1 MTMLA
6 KLTPPARRIVVRSGL
21 LAMDAGRLVVGT
33 DLLLLALAE
42 ADGDIRDAGA
52 GSGGTGLAG
61 GLAARGVTADAVRG
75 EIQRRRGGP
84 GRRPDREL
92 LALLGI
98 DLDEVRRRVSEATST
113 DAGDPALWHL
123 RRSRVRPLRLT
134 LAGPAGSLL
143 LDGPSRKVVEVAA
156 WACRRGGRHLATAE
170 DLLWG
175 LLADG
180 ANESVRILR
189 RLGVDLPRLW
199 SDLKRW
205 HTAA

>member
-1 MTMLA
+1 
-6 KLTPPARRIVVRSGL
+6 V
-21 LAMDAGRLVVGT
+21 
-33 DLLLLALAE
+33 
-42 ADGDIRDAGA
+42 
-52 GSGGTGLAG
+52 
-61 GLAARGVTADAVRG
+61 ARGVTADAVRG
-75 EIQRRRGGP
+75 EIRRRRGGP
-84 GRRPDREL
+84 TGRPDREL

-98 DLDEVRRRVSEATST
+98 DLDEVRRRVSAATST

-156 WACRRGGRHLATAE
+156 WACRRGGRRLATAE

-180 ANESVRILR
+180 ANESVRVLC
-189 RLGVDLPRLW
+189 RLGVDLPALW
-199 SDLKRW
+199 SDLRRW

>member
-1 MTMLA
+1 MLA
-6 KLTPPARRIVVRSGL
+6 KYTPQARWIVVRSGL
-21 LAMDAGRLVVGT
+21 LAMDAGRGVVGT

-42 ADGDIRDAGA
+42 ADGDGDA
-52 GSGGTGLAG
+52 TGLAG
-61 GLAARGVTADAVRG
+61 GLAGHGVSADAVRD
-75 EIQRRRGGP
+75 ELRRRRRGPAG
-84 GRRPDREL
+84 RPDREL

-98 DLDEVRRRVSEATST
+98 DLDDVRRRVSEATST
-113 DAGDPALWHL
+113 DARDPALWHL

-156 WACRRGGRHLATAE
+156 WASRRAGRDLVTAE

-175 LLADG
+175 LLADR

-189 RLGVDLPRLW
+189 RLGVDLHGLW
-199 SDLKRW
+199 CDLRRW
-205 HTAA
+205 HAAV